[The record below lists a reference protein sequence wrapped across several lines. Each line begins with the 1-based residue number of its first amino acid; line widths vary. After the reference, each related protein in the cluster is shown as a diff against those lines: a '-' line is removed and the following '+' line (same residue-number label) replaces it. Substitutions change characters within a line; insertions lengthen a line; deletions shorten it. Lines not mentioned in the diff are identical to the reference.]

1 MFVADLLRHGALKG
15 GVKYRGRI
23 EEDLTAEGRTQ
34 MNQVWENIHSH
45 IDLIITSPLS
55 RCALPAQYWANKN
68 AIPCIIE
75 PRIAEMHYGAWEGL
89 SHDEIE
95 EQFPNML
102 TQWRKDPTGM
112 RPPSGESPEELQ
124 IRIAD
129 FWQDACHNYR
139 EKHALIVGH
148 SGSTRMLIAHILN
161 QPIAYTRHIPMPY
174 ACWSRAEHHSGKN
187 KMIFING
194 ENNLSR
200 MIHKS
205 S

>member
-194 ENNLSR
+194 
-200 MIHKS
+200 
-205 S
+205 